1 MLSIGEF
8 SKICRVSTK
17 TLRYYAEIGLINPE
31 EINPE
36 NGYRYYSIKQL
47 ETMLIINRL
56 KAYEISLEEIK
67 ALLQLE
73 KGEFE
78 EKLMLLLNKKKYEI
92 KAKLTSYDLMLQQV
106 SNDMQN
112 VQKGKSIL
120 SNLKDLGIALV
131 EVSAMYILSIRRLVS
146 MEECKL
152 GYDVFFNQLYKRI
165 AEDGLTM
172 TGTPMTI
179 YHSQEYL
186 LEGYDIEFA
195 IPIKEYVT
203 GTKDFNPGLCIK
215 TRLKGTYSEIPSVYA
230 KQHEWLEQEKY
241 CVTKPPFDVY
251 ITNPRKTKRP
261 KDFITDVYLPVK
273 KV

>member
-8 SKICRVSTK
+8 SKICQVSTK
-17 TLRYYAEIGLINPE
+17 TLRYYAEISLINPE

-47 ETMLIINRL
+47 ETMLLIKRL
-56 KAYEISLEEIK
+56 KSYEISLEEIK
-67 ALLQLE
+67 TLLQLE
-73 KGEFE
+73 KDQFE
-78 EKLMLLLNKKKYEI
+78 EKLIVLLNKKKYDI
-92 KAKLTSYDLMLQQV
+92 QAKVTAYDIMLQQL
-106 SNDMQN
+106 SNDIQN
-112 VQKGKSIL
+112 LQKGESVF
-120 SNLKDLGIALV
+120 SNIKDLDIMLV
-131 EVSAMYILSIRRLVS
+131 EVPAMYILSIRKLVS
-146 MEECKL
+146 IEECNL

-172 TGTPMTI
+172 IGPPMTI
-179 YHSQEYL
+179 YHSEEYL
-186 LEGYDIEFA
+186 FERYDIEFA

-215 TRLKGTYSEIPSVYA
+215 TRLKGAYSEITSVYA
-230 KQHEWLEQEKY
+230 KQHEWVEQERY
-241 CVTKPPFDVY
+241 CVAKPPFDVY
-251 ITNPRKTKRP
+251 VTNPLETERP

>member
-8 SKICRVSTK
+8 SKICQVSTK

-47 ETMLIINRL
+47 ETMLLINRL
-56 KAYEISLEEIK
+56 KSYEISLEEIK
-67 ALLQLE
+67 TLLQLE
-73 KGEFE
+73 KYQFGEN
-78 EKLMLLLNKKKYEI
+78 LIVLLNKKKYDI
-92 KAKLTSYDLMLQQV
+92 QAKVTAYDIMLQKL
-106 SNDMQN
+106 SNDIQN
-112 VQKGKSIL
+112 LQKGESVF
-120 SNLKDLGIALV
+120 SNIKDLDIMLL
-131 EVSAMYILSIRRLVS
+131 EVPVMYILSIRKLVS
-146 MEECKL
+146 IEECNL

-165 AEDGLTM
+165 AEDGFTM
-172 TGTPMTI
+172 IGPPMTI
-179 YHSQEYL
+179 YHSDEYL
-186 LEGYDIEFA
+186 FERYDIEFA

-215 TRLKGTYSEIPSVYA
+215 TRLKGGYSEITSVYA
-230 KQHEWLEQEKY
+230 KQHEWVEQEKY
-241 CVTKPPFDVY
+241 CVAKPPFDVY
-251 ITNPRKTKRP
+251 ITNPLETERP